1 MDKTLPND
9 ERAPQP
15 LPIRYV
21 GDTTI
26 TGKNQ
31 VSIPVRG
38 MRALRWQKGDQLLV
52 EVAQGDLLVL
62 LRRPARWA
70 DAFAGK
76 MGDVFGD
83 HDDSDG
89 HHHWSES
96 ATLCAPATTVK

>member
-1 MDKTLPND
+1 MFDEARHSGIAEQPN
-9 ERAPQP
+9 
-15 LPIRYV
+15 PICYV

-38 MRALRWQKGDQLLV
+38 MRALGWQKGDQLV
-52 EVAQGDLLVL
+52 AEVVQGDMLVL

-76 MGDVFGD
+76 LGDVFGD
-83 HDDSDG
+83 HDDILAYLNEERQSWNEG
-89 HHHWSES
+89 
-96 ATLCAPATTVK
+96 